1 MTTISMQMKGD
12 APGRENKGFCFV
24 EFDSNE
30 TARDICKKLQV
41 EHSLFSS
48 NTEANLCV
56 DVGFI

>member
-1 MTTISMQMKGD
+1 MQMKGD